1 MNASPRN
8 TVPTDRR
15 PRGQSGLTPM
25 EMLVAGFLG
34 VLLVVCGGYLFR
46 TQVKG
51 YTDIR
56 DQARIQADLKKALQA
71 ITRQISNAGA
81 FMPNPRKGFAAGK
94 DKLTF
99 SYVDM
104 RKRFC
109 SDEDD
114 VLTMT
119 LYSQTG
125 DKEDYLVQE
134 IRCPGKPVEMR
145 TLARIPG
152 GVHLSF
158 KYVDKAGTGTSDVGK
173 IKAVQ
178 LDLTLQT
185 KQMPGRP
192 VRSRKQTLQIV
203 CPNLI

>member
-1 MNASPRN
+1 MTAAM
-8 TVPTDRR
+8 RR
-15 PRGQSGLTPM
+15 TGQAGLTPM
-25 EMLVAGFLG
+25 EMLVAAFLG

-81 FMPNPRKGFAAGK
+81 CMPDPRKGFSAGH
-94 DKLTF
+94 DKLSF

-104 RKRFC
+104 KTRFC
-109 SDEDD
+109 DDEND

-119 LYSQTG
+119 LYSRPGSQ
-125 DKEDYLVQE
+125 EDYLIQE
-134 IRCPGKPVEMR
+134 IRCPGKSVETR
-145 TLARIPG
+145 TLARVPG
-152 GVHLSF
+152 GVDLAF
-158 KYVDKAGTGTSDVGK
+158 RYVDKAGAGTADVGK

-178 LDLTLQT
+178 LDITLQT
-185 KQMPGRP
+185 KKMPGRP
-192 VRSRKQTLQIV
+192 ARARTQTLQID